1 MRGSIFK
8 RVRHAC
14 GKGKPRWVRLHN
26 PTPRSVPCPEC
37 GANLIKERETR
48 YDCFWRTN
56 GKLRSKTVA
65 TKHDATRFLATVVT
79 ETHNG
84 TYQQTRPVTMNV
96 VFDEW
101 EKHLDVK
108 LQQGRLKP
116 STKKAYLSMLRKHLR
131 PNFGS
136 CRSDQLSEHVVLEWE
151 RRYAAL
157 LAAGTVS
164 AKYYNNLRGTL
175 NVVLTW
181 ARQRGQRYLAHNPL
195 TDIKPVPV
203 ERRERRFLEPEEIA
217 RLLDATKDPKNLTI
231 LHLFIYSGLRRGE
244 LFGLRWSDLDE
255 HTNRLRVRR
264 SLFQGV
270 ITRPKTQHSER
281 TVDLPEPIVNRLRAY
296 RETNPPLKKGYMFH
310 SHTGSPMDPDNWYKR
325 VFVPTAER
333 AGLRAVDEEDDGPNV
348 GIHTLRH
355 SYASLLINQGESIKY
370 VSRQLGHA
378 SINITADLYGHLF
391 RETSVSAMERLT
403 QRVHGVSPDT
413 R

>member
-1 MRGSIFK
+1 MQGSIFK
-8 RVRHAC
+8 RVQHVC
-14 GKGKPRWVRLHN
+14 GKGKPRWVRLPN
-26 PTPRSVPCPEC
+26 PTPKTLPCPEC

-131 PNFGS
+131 PAFGT
-136 CRSDQLSEHVVLEWE
+136 CRSDRLSEHVVLEWE

-157 LAAGTVS
+157 LAAGTVTG
-164 AKYYNNLRGTL
+164 KYYNNLRGTL

-203 ERRERRFLEPEEIA
+203 ERRERRFLEPEEIT
-217 RLLDATKDPKNLTI
+217 RLLDATKDPKNLAISEFPKWRKCLI
-231 LHLFIYSGLRRGE
+231 LLSFLDNSSARPVQIGGVDVNICHSRVDRSPRTPAVQFAIPPRGDHFVAHGRA
-244 LFGLRWSDLDE
+244 LWKLTGR
-255 HTNRLRVRR
+255 
-264 SLFQGV
+264 G
-270 ITRPKTQHSER
+270 R
-281 TVDLPEPIVNRLRAY
+281 T
-296 RETNPPLKKGYMFH
+296 
-310 SHTGSPMDPDNWYKR
+310 
-325 VFVPTAER
+325 ER
-333 AGLRAVDEEDDGPNV
+333 AHRAVENAVRFPRASTGPFPSSHPRKTPK
-348 GIHTLRH
+348 G
-355 SYASLLINQGESIKY
+355 
-370 VSRQLGHA
+370 
-378 SINITADLYGHLF
+378 
-391 RETSVSAMERLT
+391 
-403 QRVHGVSPDT
+403 P
-413 R
+413 